1 MVCKRVSFVILPTLL
16 LVLLASMNVLA
27 LDRAVRI
34 RRTRHLRHT
43 RRVGW
48 KPLFRGSHD
57 MLVRENQE
65 IDRLELARI
74 EDDDE
79 LKEMID
85 DQELVPVKES
95 RSLVVAD
102 NLATDRRFC
111 RPWTR
116 DFLED
121 LSQAYYNDF
130 RRPIKVNSLVR
141 TVEQQKKLRRH
152 NGNAAPVEGETAST
166 HLTGITVDIAR
177 KGMSRQEQ
185 RWIEQYMLP
194 LKNRGLIEP
203 VEERRQAVF
212 HVVVYG
218 TYAEWRTA
226 QKLQTN
232 SPTKAS
238 RQSD

>member
-1 MVCKRVSFVILPTLL
+1 MGCRRVSFVILPVLL
-16 LVLLASMNVLA
+16 LVFVAGTYVQA

-34 RRTRHLRHT
+34 RRTHHLRHT

-65 IDRLELARI
+65 IDRLELTRI

-85 DQELVPVKES
+85 DQELVPVAET

-102 NLATDRRFC
+102 NLAADRRYC

-121 LSQAYYNDF
+121 LSQAYYKEF
-130 RRPIKVNSLVR
+130 RRPIRVNSLVR
-141 TVEQQKKLRRH
+141 TVAQQKKLRRH
-152 NGNAAPVEGETAST
+152 NRNAAPVEGERAST
-166 HLTGITVDIAR
+166 HLTGITVDIGR
-177 KGMSRQEQ
+177 KGMTRQEQ

-218 TYAEWRTA
+218 TYTEWRTA
-226 QKLQTN
+226 PKLQ
-232 SPTKAS
+232 SAPAKAS
-238 RQSD
+238 RESD

>member
-1 MVCKRVSFVILPTLL
+1 MVRRASFVILPVVL
-16 LVLLASMNVLA
+16 LVLVASTNVQA
-27 LDRAVRI
+27 LHRSVRA
-34 RRTRHLRHT
+34 RRAHHLRHT
-43 RRVGW
+43 RRAIV

-74 EDDDE
+74 EDEDE
-79 LKEMID
+79 LIEMED
-85 DQELVPVKES
+85 NQELLPLKES
-95 RSLVVAD
+95 PSLVIAA
-102 NLATDRRFC
+102 NLIANRRYC

-116 DFLED
+116 NFLED

-130 RRPIKVNSLVR
+130 HRPIKVNSLVR

-152 NGNAAPVEGETAST
+152 NRNAAPVEGETAST

-212 HVVVYG
+212 HIVVYG
-218 TYAEWRTA
+218 TYTDWRTA

-232 SPTKAS
+232 SPSKAS
-238 RQSD
+238 RDSN

>member
-1 MVCKRVSFVILPTLL
+1 MVRRVSFSILPIIL
-16 LVLLASMNVLA
+16 LVSFASTNVQA
-27 LDRAVRI
+27 LDRAIRI
-34 RRTRHLRHT
+34 RRAHHLRHT

-48 KPLFRGSHD
+48 KPLFRGSRD

-85 DQELVPVKES
+85 NQELVAVKES
-95 RSLVVAD
+95 RSLVLAD
-102 NLATDRRFC
+102 NLANDRRYC

-121 LSQAYYNDF
+121 LSQAYYNEF
-130 RRPIKVNSLVR
+130 RQPIKVNSLVR

-152 NGNAAPVEGETAST
+152 NRNAGPVEGETAST
-166 HLTGITVDIAR
+166 HLTGITVDISR
-177 KGMSRQEQ
+177 KAMSRREQ

-194 LKNRGLIEP
+194 LKDRSLIEP

-218 TYAEWRTA
+218 GYTGWRTA
-226 QKLQTN
+226 QKLQT
-232 SPTKAS
+232 STPAKSAKEA
-238 RQSD
+238 D